1 MKIFCSVA
9 SRTTALFFIA
19 ALLLGHAG
27 LRADEFDII
36 INELNY
42 NVFDNGGEDSLEFI
56 ELYNRGGTVVDL
68 GGWDFS
74 RGVDLTFP
82 AGTMVEP
89 GEYLVLSPDPA
100 AAAARYGLQR
110 VLGPYL
116 GQLDNGGEI
125 LELLN
130 SKGQMISRVHYD
142 DRTPWSGR
150 PDGRGPS
157 LEFTGVDNANDLA
170 RNWKPSKTLG
180 GTPGRVNSRRVLP
193 SRLTQGGPR
202 PIVSSQGIWRT
213 FASDR
218 CLDPD

>member
-1 MKIFCSVA
+1 MRAPMKIFCSVV

-19 ALLLGHAG
+19 ALLLSRAG

-89 GEYLVLSPDPA
+89 GEYLVLSTDPA
-100 AAAARYGLQR
+100 AAAARNGLQR
-110 VLGPYL
+110 VLGP
-116 GQLDNGGEI
+116 
-125 LELLN
+125 
-130 SKGQMISRVHYD
+130 
-142 DRTPWSGR
+142 
-150 PDGRGPS
+150 
-157 LEFTGVDNANDLA
+157 
-170 RNWKPSKTLG
+170 
-180 GTPGRVNSRRVLP
+180 
-193 SRLTQGGPR
+193 
-202 PIVSSQGIWRT
+202 
-213 FASDR
+213 
-218 CLDPD
+218 

>member
-1 MKIFCSVA
+1 MGGAKEMKALEGIFYFSIRWMMVLCILAVLPFTGA
-9 SRTTALFFIA
+9 E
-19 ALLLGHAG
+19 
-27 LRADEFDII
+27 LRADDFDVV

-142 DRTPWSGR
+142 DRTPWAGR

-157 LEFTGVDNANDLA
+157 LEFTGVDNANDLP
-170 RNWKPSKTLG
+170 RN
-180 GTPGRVNSRRVLP
+180 
-193 SRLTQGGPR
+193 
-202 PIVSSQGIWRT
+202 
-213 FASDR
+213 
-218 CLDPD
+218 